1 MRSIC
6 RDNPN
11 AIVELWS
18 MDEHRLGLKPIQ
30 RRIWAEIGENLTADV
45 NWKYQWLWLY
55 GFVAP
60 QSGETYF
67 WILPYVN
74 KELFL
79 KVLEDF
85 AREFKLGQ
93 NKQILLVLD
102 GAGWHRAQ
110 RNNSTF
116 TIRITSRVSTS
127 LFSSNCSR
135 QKAHRPR
142 RGLRARKDGASRLW
156 PIIDEPLANQSFAEN
171 EALEKVLYERCQVI
185 LKQSELVKGIT
196 NFSWWPQSG

>member
-1 MRSIC
+1 M
-6 RDNPN
+6 
-11 AIVELWS
+11 
-18 MDEHRLGLKPIQ
+18 
-30 RRIWAEIGENLTADV
+30 
-45 NWKYQWLWLY
+45 
-55 GFVAP
+55 AP

-116 TIRITSRVSTS
+116 TI
-127 LFSSNCSR
+127 SSSFAR
-135 QKAHRPR
+135 QKVV
-142 RGLRARKDGASRLW
+142 LKKSR
-156 PIIDEPLANQSFAEN
+156 IMSI
-171 EALEKVLYERCQVI
+171 
-185 LKQSELVKGIT
+185 
-196 NFSWWPQSG
+196 